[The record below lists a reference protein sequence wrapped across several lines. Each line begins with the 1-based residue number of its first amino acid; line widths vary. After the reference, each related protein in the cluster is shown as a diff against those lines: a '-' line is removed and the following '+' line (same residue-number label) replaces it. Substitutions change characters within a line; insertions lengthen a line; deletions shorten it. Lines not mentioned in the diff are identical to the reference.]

1 MASLD
6 AIRLPCGHF
15 RLADSATGYDVG
27 FTPQTRTH
35 LASFRLPM
43 SSVRANLCRL
53 PLLVLMGAMPALAVP
68 PASDPALA
76 DTSGCTALINIVQES
91 LRGEL
96 EVPCAEP
103 NREACEAKNG
113 QIRAMLEIVEQRRQ
127 RKADECETLAQVNRL
142 LRTLPPKG

>member
-1 MASLD
+1 LPVAAACPDGCD
-6 AIRLPCGHF
+6 AG
-15 RLADSATGYDVG
+15 SGGATGVRSGAGRYIGLHGADQYRAG
-27 FTPQTRTH
+27 E
-35 LASFRLPM
+35 LA
-43 SSVRANLCRL
+43 
-53 PLLVLMGAMPALAVP
+53 
-68 PASDPALA
+68 
-76 DTSGCTALINIVQES
+76 
-91 LRGEL
+91 GEL